1 MRNEAARR
9 KERRARSKQLKRV
22 YQSVSSDVKRFEKL
36 AARQQLVGIAGGAS
50 PRQPQQYF
58 DTGGPMYT

>member
-1 MRNEAARR
+1 MAKAARR
-9 KERRARSKQLKRV
+9 KERKKRSKQLKRV

-50 PRQPQQYF
+50 PRQQYGF
-58 DTGGPMYT
+58 DTTGGPMYT